1 MQKRSR
7 CTFCREYTVE
17 TFVRTRSIGWHM
29 IMQLNAFLTL
39 LLCGPLIPEALLGP
53 LVTPEGDRRE
63 HCDTHL
69 PCASCFAL
77 ATHLHPD
84 QLGKDTACLL
94 AQCSRA
100 TAPRSRIK
108 PIDVRWLF
116 WGGPIDASAS
126 SSAPLQSL
134 PRFSRL
140 AVPNASLPIYF
151 PFVLVC
157 CPSRPAIRRPLH

>member
-108 PIDVRWLF
+108 R
-116 WGGPIDASAS
+116 ASRRETYKSFRPFHIRFLIITSIRSCCFGAD
-126 SSAPLQSL
+126 PLM
-134 PRFSRL
+134 
-140 AVPNASLPIYF
+140 
-151 PFVLVC
+151 FVG
-157 CPSRPAIRRPLH
+157 